1 VKKSKRKKRDPLKH
15 SDQVRTRREFI
26 DYDYVNQLSKEE
38 RDFLAKFTDEYY
50 GGAVKKGDAEAL
62 HYSDDKKEYDKL
74 RKDCY
79 NRNNEIGRCQYN
91 LSKTTGKM
99 KEIIECITTID
110 GLYSGSDYESFNTTI
125 NDRLDK
131 ATIKSLSD
139 KERKEI
145 AEEIGVTFEE
155 LNDKIFKEYLLK
167 QISIFCEDSQ
177 NNTSQSK

>member
-50 GGAVKKGDAEAL
+50 GGAVKKGDAE
-62 HYSDDKKEYDKL
+62 
-74 RKDCY
+74 
-79 NRNNEIGRCQYN
+79 RNNEIGRCQYN